1 MRLYNDSQEGRIIAE
16 RLQIADTFWKR
27 IARLLG
33 RDEMLLDE
41 GVLIMPAKTINTYFF
56 SFPVDVLFLDREGR
70 VVRLA
75 DNVMPWQTLHESG
88 ASSIVELSAGALC
101 RRGCR
106 VGDHVVW
113 RD

>member
-1 MRLYNDSQEGRIIAE
+1 MRLYNDSREGRVIAE

-56 SFPVDVLFLDREGR
+56 SFPVDVLFIDADSR

-88 ASSIVELSAGALC
+88 AVAIVELAAGALC
-101 RRGCR
+101 RRGCQ
-106 VGDHVVW
+106 VGDRVVW